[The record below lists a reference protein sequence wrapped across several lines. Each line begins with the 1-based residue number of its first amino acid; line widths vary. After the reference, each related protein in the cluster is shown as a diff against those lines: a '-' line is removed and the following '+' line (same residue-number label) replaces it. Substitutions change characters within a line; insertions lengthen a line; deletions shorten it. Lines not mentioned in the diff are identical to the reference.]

1 MPSAA
6 THWPPPDHGFV
17 EQGGLGVRRQAE
29 GPKRQPSW
37 PSERFAQQILQALF
51 RGCACRWE
59 EGGLEILKAAVVKNP
74 VAFARI
80 MATLVPRDFDIEPPK
95 RSVGFKAIWE
105 KMGRGAVPP
114 MTSPPGVDDP

>member
-1 MPSAA
+1 MSAA
-6 THWPPPDHGFV
+6 RADNTAGKQLVPYRWQKGQSGNPRG
-17 EQGGLGVRRQAE
+17 R
-29 GPKRQPSW
+29 PKGSRNKFSK
-37 PSERFAQQILQALF
+37 RFFEDVHAV
-51 RGCACRWE
+51 WE